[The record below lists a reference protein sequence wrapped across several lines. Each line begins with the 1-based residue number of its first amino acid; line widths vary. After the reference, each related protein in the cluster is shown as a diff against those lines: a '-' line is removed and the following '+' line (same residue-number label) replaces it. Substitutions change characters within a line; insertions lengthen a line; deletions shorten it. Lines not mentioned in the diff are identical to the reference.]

1 MRVSPRPSADSS
13 GGLSAPIAPRQTL
26 TAAEQPFLESL
37 AARNYAKPTLAA
49 YKADLRCLV
58 AALGDRITT
67 EVSSQDLR
75 AALAHQAAT
84 GVSARSLARRLSCWR
99 QFFVWTQRQQTTH
112 AAQPGAAPLPTV
124 GLRPPRAAKALPKAL
139 SVDAAQA
146 FARATQPTEEAASIT
161 DEGRSARDWRDDRD
175 QAMVELLYGC
185 GLRLSELVGLNL
197 AATDPHQG
205 WIDLDQQEVTVVGK
219 GGRRRSVP
227 MGVPALA
234 ALQQWLRVRARLL
247 QHLVGDAAS
256 PAVFVNAQGQRVTG
270 RTIQRRLALRAAT
283 LGFGQRV
290 HPHMLRHS
298 FASHLLQSSGDLRA
312 VQELLG
318 HAQIGTTQVYTHLDF
333 QHLAQIYDR
342 AHPRAQK
349 K

>member
-1 MRVSPRPSADSS
+1 MPQVFS
-13 GGLSAPIAPRQTL
+13 GGPDALKAPGQTIA
-26 TAAEQPFLESL
+26 AAAQPYLQSL
-37 AARNYAKPTLAA
+37 AARNYSKHTLAA
-49 YKADLRCLV
+49 YKTDLRCLV
-58 AALGDRITT
+58 EALGDCIAS

-75 AALAHQAAT
+75 VALGHQATA

-99 QFFVWTQRQQTTH
+99 QFFVWVQRHEATH
-112 AAQPGAAPLPTV
+112 PAQPSASLPTV
-124 GLRPPRAAKALPKAL
+124 GLRPPRAGKLLPKAL

-146 FARATQPTEEAASIT
+146 FAQATRPTENPGRIT
-161 DEGRSARDWRDDRD
+161 DEGLSASDWRADRD

-197 AATDPHQG
+197 TASDPQQG
-205 WIDLDQQEVTVVGK
+205 WIDLGQQEVTVVGK

-234 ALQQWLRVRARLL
+234 ALQKWLRARASLV
-247 QHLVGDAAS
+247 QHAVGDAAS

-270 RTIQRRLALRAAT
+270 RTVQRRLALRAAT
-283 LGFGQRV
+283 LGIGQRV